1 MKIYISGKIG
11 DISDPA
17 DEQAAIEKFA
27 SAQDLLESLGLEV
40 ENPLNNG
47 LPHNAPWIRHLGRD
61 LEILDGCDGIFML
74 RDWKSSRGAE
84 HEFDFANRENKIVMF
99 ESDVIKTNQD
109 VLQIQAAIQEA
120 TGIRFDQYITKS
132 RKRDGFFAR
141 MLFVYHCRKRKM
153 KLTQIAK
160 FVHRDHSSMLHLLN
174 KFDDE
179 VKFNPYFRGLAEKVN
194 DLLNKNNNARI

>member
-17 DEQAAIEKFA
+17 VELAVVEKFA
-27 SAQDLLESLGLEV
+27 SAEELLESLGLEV

-47 LPHNAPWIRHLGRD
+47 LPRNASWIQHLGRD
-61 LEILDGCDGIFML
+61 LEILDGCDGVFML
-74 RDWKSSRGAE
+74 KDWKISRGAQ
-84 HEFDFANRENKIVMF
+84 HEFDFANREKKIVMF
-99 ESDVIKTNQD
+99 EADVVKTNQD

-120 TGIRFDQYITKS
+120 TGMRFDQYITKS

-141 MLFVYHCRKRKM
+141 MLFVYHCRKCKM

-160 FVHRDHSSMLHLLN
+160 YVHRDHSSMLHLLN
-174 KFDDE
+174 KYNDE
-179 VKFNPYFRGLAEKVN
+179 VKFNPHFRGLAEKVQSI
-194 DLLNKNNNARI
+194 LNKTNK

>member
-27 SAQDLLESLGLEV
+27 SAQNLLESLGLEV
-40 ENPLNNG
+40 ENPLDNG

-74 RDWKSSRGAE
+74 RDWKSSRGAG

-99 ESDVIKTNQD
+99 EADVIMTNQD

-160 FVHRDHSSMLHLLN
+160 FVHRDHSSMLHIL
-174 KFDDE
+174 KKYGDDMR
-179 VKFNPYFRGLAEKVN
+179 FNPQFRDIATKVN
-194 DLLNKNNNARI
+194 DILNKNNNAQI

>member
-11 DISDPA
+11 DITDPA
-17 DEQAAIEKFA
+17 DEQAVIEKFA
-27 SAQDLLESLGLEV
+27 SAQNLLESLGLEV
-40 ENPLNNG
+40 ENPLDNG

-74 RDWKSSRGAE
+74 RDWKSSRGAG

-99 ESDVIKTNQD
+99 EADVIKTNQD

-141 MLFVYHCRKRKM
+141 MLFVYHCRKCKM

-179 VKFNPYFRGLAEKVN
+179 VKFNPYFRGLAEKVQ
-194 DLLNKNNNARI
+194 DILNKTNKYV

>member
-11 DISDPA
+11 DISDPV
-17 DEQAAIEKFA
+17 DEQSAIEKFA

-74 RDWKSSRGAE
+74 RDWKMSRGAG

-99 ESDVIKTNQD
+99 EADVIKTNQD

-120 TGIRFDQYITKS
+120 TGMRFDQYITKS

-141 MLFVYHCRKRKM
+141 MLLVYHCRKRKM
-153 KLTQIAK
+153 KLTHIAK
-160 FVHRDHSSMLHLLN
+160 LVHRDHSSMLHLLN

-179 VKFNPYFRGLAEKVN
+179 VKFNPYFRGLAEKVQSI
-194 DLLNKNNNARI
+194 LNKTSAK

>member
-27 SAQDLLESLGLEV
+27 SAQNLLESLGLEV
-40 ENPLNNG
+40 ENPLDNG

-74 RDWKSSRGAE
+74 RDWKSSRGAG

-99 ESDVIKTNQD
+99 EADVIKTNQD

-160 FVHRDHSSMLHLLN
+160 LVHRDHSSMLHLLN

-179 VKFNPYFRGLAEKVN
+179 VKFNPYFRGFAEKVQ
-194 DLLNKNNNARI
+194 DILNKTNKYV

>member
-27 SAQDLLESLGLEV
+27 SAQNLLESLGLEV

-74 RDWKSSRGAE
+74 RDWKMSRGAG

-99 ESDVIKTNQD
+99 EADVIKTNQD

-120 TGIRFDQYITKS
+120 TGMRFDLYITKS
-132 RKRDGFFAR
+132 RKRDVFFAR
-141 MLFVYHCRKRKM
+141 MLFVYHCRKHKM

-179 VKFNPYFRGLAEKVN
+179 VKFNPYFRGIAEKVQ
-194 DLLNKNNNARI
+194 DILNKTNKYV

>member
-1 MKIYISGKIG
+1 MKIYISGNIG

-17 DEQAAIEKFA
+17 DKQAAIEKFA

-141 MLFVYHCRKRKM
+141 MLFVYHCRKCKM

-194 DLLNKNNNARI
+194 DILNKNHEKG

>member
-40 ENPLNNG
+40 ENPLKNG

-153 KLTQIAK
+153 KLALIAK

-179 VKFNPYFRGLAEKVN
+179 VKFNTYFRGLAEKVN
-194 DLLNKNNNARI
+194 DILNRNNEKG